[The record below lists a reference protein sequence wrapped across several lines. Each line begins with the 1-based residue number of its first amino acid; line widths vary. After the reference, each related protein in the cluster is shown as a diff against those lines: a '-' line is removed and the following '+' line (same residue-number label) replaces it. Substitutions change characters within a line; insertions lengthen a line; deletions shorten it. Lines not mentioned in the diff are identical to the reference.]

1 VTAPRYAWGARSL
14 SRLQT
19 CHPLLVTLFER
30 VIARADLALD
40 LSVLCGHRTN
50 EEQAELYAKGRTAP
64 GKVITHKRP
73 GESKHNRQPS
83 HAVDVAP
90 YVGGS
95 VSWAWPHYHAVAP
108 VIRAEWAAMQAE
120 GIVPAGVT
128 LTWGGDWQTFPDGPH
143 WELSGVV
150 DAEGAADPLPLAA
163 ARAGAR

>member
-1 VTAPRYAWGARSL
+1 MTAPRYAWGARSL

-40 LSVLCGHRTN
+40 LSVLCGHRTR
-50 EEQAELYAKGRTAP
+50 EEQDAAVARGASRLRWP
-64 GKVITHKRP
+64 R
-73 GESKHNRQPS
+73 SKHNSTPS
-83 HAVDVAP
+83 LAVDVAP
-90 YVGGS
+90 FVGGS

-108 VIRAEWAAMQAE
+108 VIRAEWDAMAAE
-120 GIVPAGVT
+120 GIVPAGVG
-128 LTWGGDWQTFPDGPH
+128 LVWGGDWATFRDGPH

-150 DAEGAADPLPLAA
+150 DAEGAPDPSPLAA

>member
-1 VTAPRYAWGARSL
+1 MTAPAPAPKYQWGARSL
-14 SRLQT
+14 GRLQT
-19 CHPLLVTLFER
+19 CHPLLVTLMQR
-30 VIARADLALD
+30 VISRPDLPLD
-40 LSVLCGHRTN
+40 LSVLCGHRTR
-50 EEQAELYAKGRTAP
+50 EEQNSAVARGASMLRWP
-64 GKVITHKRP
+64 S
-73 GESKHNRQPS
+73 SKHNRTPS

-150 DAEGAADPLPLAA
+150 DVEGAADPPPLAA